1 MGEEQPVDVREL
13 YRTIRGQAQDQI
25 GDHFTRVVEQR
36 RALRRED
43 RAIEDLSTAA
53 LHRLLHRDEDY
64 TAEIGP
70 LVSTAADRLRD
81 LEPGDHAIAGLS
93 RDKILALTNGCTV
106 RDLQIELGVV
116 VAIATT
122 KDTKVSIFTPPYAD
136 QWTYSEGRHRQMIA
150 SADKNSGFLRVVYT
164 IGKEGGSTY
173 LGAGV
178 AVLFMREVAGHPP
191 GHGPAGV
198 AQIRT
203 DTPYLNR
210 WRDVSYLGTA
220 HQHGGFGVLVGSW
233 STSGGPGRIDQDHQR
248 WTWSDGTNWYKTH
261 SNPNWSGFNA
271 ESALRFG
278 DQAPYF
284 TIEPGRMYVGWVWC
298 FVEADAHGADAASAA
313 FAQAQID
320 ATVNMIV
327 VGQQ

>member
-1 MGEEQPVDVREL
+1 M
-13 YRTIRGQAQDQI
+13 
-25 GDHFTRVVEQR
+25 
-36 RALRRED
+36 
-43 RAIEDLSTAA
+43 
-53 LHRLLHRDEDY
+53 
-64 TAEIGP
+64 
-70 LVSTAADRLRD
+70 
-81 LEPGDHAIAGLS
+81 
-93 RDKILALTNGCTV
+93 
-106 RDLQIELGVV
+106 QIELGVV

-136 QWTYSEGRHRQMIA
+136 QWTHSEGRHQQMIA
-150 SADKNSGFLRVVYT
+150 SADKGSGFLRVVYT

-220 HQHGGFGVLVGSW
+220 RQHGGFGVLVGSW

-248 WTWSDGTNWYKTH
+248 WTWSDGTDWYKTH

-298 FVEADAHGADAASAA
+298 FVEADAHAWGLQVQAEQAGGETGQRRTGQRRGHDGHQQRRADRDLAGREE
-313 FAQAQID
+313 AQELPGLDTPKQR
-320 ATVNMIV
+320 
-327 VGQQ
+327 VGPAGESV